1 MINRRFLR
9 VKVMQALY
17 SYMQSANTDLSKA
30 EKEMFANIDKVYELY
45 VYLLNLLMDIHHSAS
60 MFIEDNKNKRLPTAE
75 DLNPNKKFVE
85 NPILVGLL
93 SNITL
98 KKEIANRK
106 VSWQN
111 DFDLVKKLFN
121 EIKASDEYKNYMS
134 TTTSTIAEDK
144 KFLENI
150 VRNVIADSNVLE
162 FWLEEKNIHWA
173 DDYFIAVNGL
183 LKTIEGAKADGS
195 VTLSDLYK
203 DAEDDKQ
210 FARTLL
216 AKCIIHNGEYEALI
230 SAKTQNWEI
239 DRIAFLDVL
248 LMKMAITEIM
258 HVSSIPV
265 KVSMNEY
272 IEISKQYSTP
282 KSKIFINGV
291 LDKVVAELKAGN
303 KIQKT
308 GRGLLEN

>member
-9 VKVMQALY
+9 IKVMQALY
-17 SYMQSANTDLSKA
+17 SYLQSGNTDLAKA
-30 EKEMFANIDKVYELY
+30 EKEMFASIDKVYELY
-45 VYLLNLLMDIHHSAS
+45 IYLIALLMDIHHSAS
-60 MFIEDNKNKRLPTAE
+60 MQLEDNKNKHRPSAD

-85 NPILVGLL
+85 NSILAGFLT
-93 SNITL
+93 NTEL

-111 DFDLVKKLFN
+111 DFDLVKKLFI
-121 EIKASDEYKNYMS
+121 EIRNSEEYKAYMAS
-134 TTTSTIAEDK
+134 GTHSVAEDK
-144 KFLENI
+144 KFIESI
-150 VRNVIADSNVLE
+150 IRNCIADNDILE
-162 FWLEEKNIHWA
+162 FWIEEKNIHWV
-173 DDYFIAVNGL
+173 DDYFIAVNAL
-183 LKTIEGAKADGS
+183 IKTVETAKPDGS
-195 VTLSDLYK
+195 ITLSELYK

-216 AKCIIHNGEYEALI
+216 TKCIVHNGDYEELI

-239 DRIAFLDVL
+239 ERIAFLDVL
-248 LMKMAITEIM
+248 LMKMAITEVIN
-258 HVSSIPV
+258 VSSIPV

-282 KSKIFINGV
+282 KSKVFINGV
-291 LDKVVAELKAGN
+291 LDKVVADLKSQN

-308 GRGLLEN
+308 GRGLLES

>member
-45 VYLLNLLMDIHHSAS
+45 VYLLNLLMDIHHSAT
-60 MFIEDNKNKRLPTAE
+60 MLIEDNKNKRLPTAE

-85 NPILVGLL
+85 NSVLVGLL

-121 EIKASDEYKNYMS
+121 EIKASDEYKTYMS
-134 TTTSTIAEDK
+134 TTTNTIAEDK

-150 VRNVIADSNVLE
+150 IRNVIADSSVLE

-308 GRGLLEN
+308 GRGLLES